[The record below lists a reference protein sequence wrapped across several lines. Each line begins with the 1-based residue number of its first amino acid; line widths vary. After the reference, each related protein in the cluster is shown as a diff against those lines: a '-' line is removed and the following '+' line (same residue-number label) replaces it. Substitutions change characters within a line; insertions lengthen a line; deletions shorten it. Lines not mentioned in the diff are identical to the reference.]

1 MSSVPAGTLPFAP
14 ARPRAIWGRPGAW
27 DAGVLAIAT
36 VLALP
41 LLTVASF
48 VFHPAGAI
56 WAHLADTVLKGYILN
71 SLALML
77 GVAVGALSLGV
88 STAWLCSTC
97 RFPGRT
103 VFEWALLLPLAMP
116 AYIIAYTYTGM
127 LDFAGPVQTGLRDL
141 TGWQYGDYWFPEI
154 RSLGGAITMLSL
166 VLYPYVYL
174 LARAAFLDQSV
185 CALETARSLGLST
198 WAAFRRVALP
208 MARPAIITGV
218 SLALMETLAD
228 YGTVQYF
235 GVNTFTT
242 GIFRTWFGLG
252 DSAAAAQLAAILM
265 LFVFALVMLERGS
278 RRQARF
284 HHTSQRY
291 QPLPRFELTGMGAL
305 AAFAVCATPLLFGF
319 LVPAGQL
326 TSWAIQTAGHT
337 VDAEFITLAAN
348 SIGLAATAAVCVLLL
363 ALVMAYGRR
372 MRGTRPLVRFAV
384 SLAGMGYAIPGVVVA
399 IGVMIPLASLDNALD
414 AWLRGT
420 FGLSTG
426 LLLSGTLFALLFAYS
441 VRFLAVSLHAVEAG
455 LSKINPAMDDAARL
469 LGRAPAAVLREIHM
483 PIMRGTL
490 LSALLLVF
498 VDVMK
503 ELPATLVMRPFDF
516 NTLAVRAFELAS
528 DERLADSASAA
539 LTIVLAGIAPVILL
553 SRSITR
559 ARAGDHA

>member
-14 ARPRAIWGRPGAW
+14 SRARASWGRPGAW
-27 DAGVLAIAT
+27 DVGVFAIAM

-48 VFHPAGAI
+48 VFHPAGAV
-56 WAHLADTVLKGYILN
+56 WAHLADTVLKGYIVN

-77 GVAVGALSLGV
+77 GVAVGALSMGV
-88 STAWLCSTC
+88 STAWLCTTC
-97 RFPGRT
+97 RFPGRP

-116 AYIIAYTYTGM
+116 AYIIAYTYTGI
-127 LDFAGPVQTGLRDL
+127 LDFAGPVQMGLRDL

-208 MARPAIITGV
+208 MARPAIVTGV

-252 DSAAAAQLAAILM
+252 DSAAAAQLAAMLM

-284 HHTSQRY
+284 HHTSGRY
-291 QPLPRFELTGMGAL
+291 QPLPRFELTGMRAF

-326 TSWAIQTAGHT
+326 TSWAIQTAGRT
-337 VDAEFITLAAN
+337 VDAEFGILAAN

-399 IGVMIPLASLDNALD
+399 IGVMIPLATLDNALD

-420 FGLSTG
+420 FGISTG
-426 LLLSGTLFALLFAYS
+426 LLLSGTLFALLFAYA

-455 LSKINPAMDDAARL
+455 LSKINPAMDDAARS
-469 LGRAPAAVLREIHM
+469 LGRAPAAVLREIHV

-539 LTIVLAGIAPVILL
+539 LTIVLAGIVPVILI